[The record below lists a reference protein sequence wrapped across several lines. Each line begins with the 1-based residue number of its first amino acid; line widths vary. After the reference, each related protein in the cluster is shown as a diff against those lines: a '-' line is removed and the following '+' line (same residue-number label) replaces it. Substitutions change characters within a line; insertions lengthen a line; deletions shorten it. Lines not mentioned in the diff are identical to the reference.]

1 MFINIILIIEMCRF
15 EYDPG
20 FLIPIYSKVMNG
32 FVKKHAKFHSEI
44 DIISDIDLIS
54 RYIS

>member
-20 FLIPIYSKVMNG
+20 FLIPIYSKVVNG